1 MWARCREQ
9 LGWVVLF
16 RVSDLVVVK
25 VSAAAAV
32 LRSSMGLEV
41 LLPGSP
47 GLLRGAWF
55 LPGQSEGA
63 LPWTL

>member
-1 MWARCREQ
+1 M
-9 LGWVVLF
+9 VLF